1 MGTLVFLSTA
11 GGQVNLVGPN
21 TGSTYN
27 INVPATNGNMIVDN
41 GSGMLTVQGLTATA
55 DSFFT
60 STGALRISAGTTA
73 QRPTP
78 TSGMMR
84 FNATTNK
91 FEGYNASAWGQLGGG
106 ATGGGADQ
114 IFVENGQTVTADYTI
129 STNFNAMSTGPITV
143 NTGITVTIPT
153 DSVWVVL

>member
-27 INVPATNGNMIVDN
+27 INVPTTNGNMIVDD
-41 GSGMLTVQGLTATA
+41 GAGMLTIQGLTATA
-55 DSFFT
+55 NSAFT
-60 STGALRISAGTTA
+60 STGALQISKGTTA

-78 TSGMMR
+78 VSGMMR
-84 FNATTNK
+84 FNATTSK
-91 FEGYNASAWGQLGGG
+91 FEGYNATAWGQLGGG
-106 ATGGGADQ
+106 ATGGGSDQ
-114 IFVENGQTVTADYTI
+114 IFVENGQTVTTDYTI

-143 NTGITVTIPT
+143 NSGITVTIPT
-153 DSVWVVL
+153 GAVWVVL